1 MTLRELYN
9 YVLAAI
15 SKRPKGAATEH
26 GKSMKRANVT
36 PVPSVLDVKH
46 HTESFVSALSGST
59 GTKEKKS
66 TEEKKNKDDESD
78 NKAEQVPESEQ
89 QHASGSAKDASG
101 KKVEFDLLD
110 VPPSSTAAVA
120 PVSQAGNVTYR
131 DRLGGYLHPRDMR
144 RLVTPFSSSNS
155 QEIMVR
161 RHCILLNCDPLRA
174 IVLRDRLLLLVPDDS
189 EAVLETL
196 AKRILGGREEME
208 DSVFGTSPTT
218 ESGKS
223 QKETSS
229 RDDKGGLFSGLTG
242 HGKRK
247 DSKQSDSGVS
257 DATVEETEDESD
269 EDSMADEWEDLQ
281 GGRWIDL
288 PFELKAV
295 DAVLQTVSIMLAE
308 DVELLQEAVY
318 DTIDEVINNG
328 NALVGDQDQK
338 ILRALKNEIK
348 EMNARVD
355 NFVRAITEA
364 LDDLEDLS
372 LMNLSRLITH
382 PELFIQPVPRA
393 VLEEESDEPELIL
406 EVFMQQALSIHNQ
419 LDLLKSQ
426 VTTSEELMAM
436 QLDTVRN
443 RLLLID
449 AIISIVSLTVSIA
462 ALVGSIYGMNVIIGV
477 EDDPNAFT
485 KIVAGS
491 SVACV
496 ILLLLFL
503 FIFYRALAVPNVNN
517 IAY

>member
-15 SKRPKGAATEH
+15 SKRPKGPATEH
-26 GKSMKRANVT
+26 GKSTKRANVT

-46 HTESFVSALSGST
+46 HTESFVSALGGSIGST
-59 GTKEKKS
+59 EKKQ
-66 TEEKKNKDDESD
+66 NKDGESD
-78 NKAEQVPESEQ
+78 NKVEQVSESEQ
-89 QHASGSAKDASG
+89 QHASGSARDSSG

-110 VPPSSTAAVA
+110 VPSTAAVA
-120 PVSQAGNVTYR
+120 PLGPAGNITYR

-189 EAVLETL
+189 EAMLETL

-218 ESGKS
+218 ESGRS

-242 HGKRK
+242 HGKKK

-318 DTIDEVINNG
+318 DTIDEVLNNG

-503 FIFYRALAVPNVNN
+503 FIFYRALALPNVNN